1 MSAQKGTYSIGKVSS
16 LCNVSIKTLR
26 YYDEIGLLIPDY
38 RKDDSNYRYYTH
50 EQILTLFIIRRLRN
64 LGVPLK
70 EIKDIICQKD
80 AESMERCIRQRLEE
94 ISRSIEALND
104 QYAEGQLLL
113 ERLEKGHDLLETE
126 HPGWSTEGIRVE
138 EIPLSPVLFTRRI
151 KKNYKN
157 SDVSVDRWFELF
169 EMVSHH
175 KLKATGPVI
184 LTYHNNPLEQFYQND
199 CDLEISIQVNEPAD
213 SPASKDFGGFLAV
226 TALHIGRNEDII
238 QTHIK
243 AIKWLNQHGYT
254 IAGPISEEY
263 IISPVDIENEADHI
277 TRVIIPIER
286 QEKE

>member
-1 MSAQKGTYSIGKVSS
+1 MSGQKGTYSIGKVSS

-26 YYDEIGLLIPDY
+26 YYDEIGLLIPDC
-38 RKDDSNYRYYTH
+38 RKDDNNYRYYTH
-50 EQILTLFIIRRLRN
+50 EQILTLFIIRKLRH

-70 EIKDIICQKD
+70 EIKDIISQKD
-80 AESMERCIRQRLEE
+80 AESMEKCIRQRLEE
-94 ISRSIEALND
+94 INQSIEALND

-113 ERLEKGHDLLETE
+113 ERLEKGHNLLETE
-126 HPGWSTEGIRVE
+126 HTGWATEGIRLE
-138 EIPLSPVLFTRRI
+138 EIPRSPVLFTRRV

-169 EMVSHH
+169 EMVSRH
-175 KLKATGPVI
+175 KLKATGPII
-184 LTYHNNPLEQFYQND
+184 LTYHNHPLEQFYQND
-199 CDLEISIQVNEPAD
+199 CDLEISIQVNESVD
-213 SPASKDFGGFLAV
+213 SPAAKEFGGFPAV

-277 TRVIIPIER
+277 TKIIIPIEKP
-286 QEKE
+286 EN

>member
-1 MSAQKGTYSIGKVSS
+1 MSGQKGTYSIGKVSS

-26 YYDEIGLLIPDY
+26 YYDEIGLLIPDC

-50 EQILTLFIIRRLRN
+50 EQILTLFIIRKLRH

-70 EIKDIICQKD
+70 EIKDIISQKD
-80 AESMERCIRQRLEE
+80 AESMEKCIRQRLEE
-94 ISRSIEALND
+94 INHAIEALND
-104 QYAEGQLLL
+104 QYAEGQFLL

-126 HPGWSTEGIRVE
+126 HTNWSTESIHVE
-138 EIPLSPVLFTRRI
+138 AIPVSPVLFTRRI

-169 EMVSHH
+169 EMVSRY

-199 CDLEISIQVNEPAD
+199 CDLEISIQVNESVD
-213 SPASKDFGGFLAV
+213 SPAAKTFGGFPAV

-243 AIKWLNQHGYT
+243 AIKWLNQRGYT

-277 TRVIIPIER
+277 TRVIIPIEKP
-286 QEKE
+286 EN

>member
-1 MSAQKGTYSIGKVSS
+1 MSAQKGTYSIGKVSR

-26 YYDEIGLLIPDY
+26 YYDEIGLLIPDC
-38 RKDDSNYRYYTH
+38 RKDNSNYRYYTH
-50 EQILTLFIIRRLRN
+50 EQILTLFIIRKLRH

-70 EIKDIICQKD
+70 EIKDIIGRKD
-80 AESMERCIRQRLEE
+80 AESMEKCIRQRLEE
-94 ISRSIEALND
+94 INHAIEALND

-113 ERLEKGHDLLETE
+113 ERLKKGHDLLETE
-126 HPGWSTEGIRVE
+126 QTGWATEGIRVE
-138 EIPLSPVLFTRRI
+138 NIPPSHVLFTRRI

-169 EMVSHH
+169 EMVSRH

-199 CDLEISIQVNEPAD
+199 CDLEISIQVNEAVD
-213 SPASKDFGGFLAV
+213 SPAAKEFGAFPAV

-243 AIKWLNQHGYT
+243 AIKWLNQRGYT

-277 TRVIIPIER
+277 TRVIIPIEKT
-286 QEKE
+286 EN